1 METPRLSTGI
11 CPAPPHSLH
20 QRAAAV
26 CLLLATLALAACET
40 VPVATDGE
48 ANPALER
55 MISAGDWATLST
67 ANIRCAAPGE
77 ACAKAHAAKGDACLR
92 LAIQLP
98 PSASEKEARTRELL
112 DCAEENYRNALL
124 LQPTTAAPSRES
136 FHGGLLLTLSER
148 RNRLDA
154 LARDKKLDREN
165 EKLMMAAQN
174 ARREA
179 AGSALGYLYGASAHA
194 YRAALMPTGRDRCN
208 DLRQAEMLLGRS
220 PSPPRELTDE
230 QARITA
236 LVRAQL
242 RSNGCPR
249 IVRR

>member
-1 METPRLSTGI
+1 METRPLSTGV
-11 CPAPPHSLH
+11 CPALTTHRH
-20 QRAAAV
+20 RAAVV
-26 CLLLATLALAACET
+26 CLLLATLALTACET
-40 VPVATDGE
+40 APLAVDGDE
-48 ANPALER
+48 NPALER
-55 MISAGDWATLST
+55 MLSAGDWAALST
-67 ANIRCAAPGE
+67 ANIRCATPGE

-98 PSASEKEARTRELL
+98 PSASEKDARTRQLL
-112 DCAEENYRNALL
+112 DCAEENYHKALA
-124 LQPTTAAPSRES
+124 QQTTSAAPSRVS

-154 LARDKKLDREN
+154 LAKDKQLDREN

-179 AGSALGYLYGASAHA
+179 AGSALGYLYGASALA
-194 YRAALMPTGRDRCN
+194 YRATLKPTGRDRCN

-220 PSPPRELTDE
+220 PSPPPELTDE
-230 QARITA
+230 QARITR
-236 LVRAQL
+236 LVGQQL
-242 RSNGCPR
+242 RANGCPR